1 VIEGDFQAPNW
12 LDLQHLHHSL
22 LEGLA
27 SKDAERV
34 AGNKMALNAECI
46 VDGGLNGQEALR

>member
-1 VIEGDFQAPNW
+1 LESASSSSRYLPILQRFASEG
-12 LDLQHLHHSL
+12 
-22 LEGLA
+22 
-27 SKDAERV
+27 AERF